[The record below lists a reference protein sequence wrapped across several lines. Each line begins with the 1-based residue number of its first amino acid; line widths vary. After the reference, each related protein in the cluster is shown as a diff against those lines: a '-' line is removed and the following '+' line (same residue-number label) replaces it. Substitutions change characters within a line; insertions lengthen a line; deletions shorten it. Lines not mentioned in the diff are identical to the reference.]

1 MSPVFSVVGMPKTF
15 LQFPLKTTN
24 ALYKVYKNI
33 IILCNN
39 TQKAES
45 QLCKDTLTL
54 KVKWDRHH
62 QPKRSIRN
70 QITFLS
76 KEDEGL
82 TEGKRLYSISY
93 AGGTITLKDEVDLT
107 TNPLPSTTKSLQKLY
122 MFYSPNPMYNWITLN
137 HESDFTKMTFE
148 KTKFEYLVDRT
159 IRVQNTTSCMVRS
172 GSRITF
178 RNCLNSTDRWIFDEN
193 TNQIIAEEYI
203 QCLAAGQIS
212 MTSDFTLKIE
222 ACDRNN
228 KLQKWNFQYVNNNPD
243 IIENNPEIS
252 SEEMQEWRL
261 EENNTLISTIN
272 SPIFGELI
280 KINQGEGNIIWDLIN
295 WGLLRSKGH
304 NNTKCVTYHGVGEV
318 GETGAISFTF
328 CFSAAKC
335 FKI

>member
-1 MSPVFSVVGMPKTF
+1 
-15 LQFPLKTTN
+15 
-24 ALYKVYKNI
+24 
-33 IILCNN
+33 
-39 TQKAES
+39 
-45 QLCKDTLTL
+45 
-54 KVKWDRHH
+54 
-62 QPKRSIRN
+62 
-70 QITFLS
+70 
-76 KEDEGL
+76 
-82 TEGKRLYSISY
+82 
-93 AGGTITLKDEVDLT
+93 
-107 TNPLPSTTKSLQKLY
+107 
-122 MFYSPNPMYNWITLN
+122 
-137 HESDFTKMTFE
+137 MTFE

-272 SPIFGELI
+272 SPNFGELI
-280 KINQGEGNIIWDLIN
+280 KVNQEEGNIIWDLIN

-318 GETGAISFTF
+318 GETGAISDIFS
-328 CFSAAKC
+328 FSAAKC